1 MKESTL
7 NPVAEALLR
16 LIPNGNPDSLF
27 KGYAAFAMIPELKKM
42 TSWHYDHAAFRDD
55 AFRAKIEEKLD
66 IVFSTSFF
74 VGDDRYKKDFDLLK
88 ETFEHMS
95 VKMFLQ
101 CYMPGYVA
109 QLDSAYACL
118 DAHEFFPTE
127 MCSALL
133 AAKRRAANP
142 PVSFMAEDDWRAFVD
157 AVNCYVPSCPVIK
170 EYYAKNP
177 HAGFFSCEES
187 GCVLLRA
194 CKANC
199 G

>member
-42 TSWHYDHAAFRDD
+42 TSWLYDHAAFRDD
-55 AFRAKIEEKLD
+55 AF
-66 IVFSTSFF
+66 
-74 VGDDRYKKDFDLLK
+74 
-88 ETFEHMS
+88 
-95 VKMFLQ
+95 
-101 CYMPGYVA
+101 
-109 QLDSAYACL
+109 
-118 DAHEFFPTE
+118 
-127 MCSALL
+127 
-133 AAKRRAANP
+133 
-142 PVSFMAEDDWRAFVD
+142 
-157 AVNCYVPSCPVIK
+157 CPVIK
-170 EYYAKNP
+170 KYYAKNP